1 MSFFSKE
8 RLRSPILPKSAF
20 LYFHTHSDCTAEAER
35 LRDYKH
41 VWAAPPFYGTG
52 CPSHTERNWL
62 ILPLRN
68 MWQWSD
74 SIGKIEP
81 TKSNHDNQVTIIL
94 LKFYITAYRG
104 NSSLHNYGIH
114 GPVERGRILG

>member
-1 MSFFSKE
+1 MHFYIFILILIVPQRQRGCVITNTFGLLPPSMEQVARLTQKE
-8 RLRSPILPKSAF
+8 VGR
-20 LYFHTHSDCTAEAER
+20 
-35 LRDYKH
+35 
-41 VWAAPPFYGTG
+41 G
-52 CPSHTERNWL
+52 NWL
-62 ILPLRN
+62 RFPLRN